1 MVVASLFSLIFLQ
14 TEKYALLFGH
24 YTNQHIHNKW
34 KLKKTRKKR
43 RQRSRSRADIK
54 LAHLRFFFVSI
65 FRVCHAMSLQ
75 YKNSS
80 LSETFLR
87 VQKHCFHSILF
98 EWLLVYIFQVA
109 WVYVDLFRKRN
120 GRASYRIY
128 YNISFSVSYAAACA
142 HMCLYFVMSPYA
154 VNIVEWSISCG
165 EAEEKKGVKCFKVT
179 FALR

>member
-80 LSETFLR
+80 LSETFFCVFKNTVFIVFCLNDCWCIYSKLLGSMSTFFAKEMGERATEFTITSASQSHMPPR
-87 VQKHCFHSILF
+87 VPICACT
-98 EWLLVYIFQVA
+98 LLCRLMQLI
-109 WVYVDLFRKRN
+109 
-120 GRASYRIY
+120 
-128 YNISFSVSYAAACA
+128 
-142 HMCLYFVMSPYA
+142 
-154 VNIVEWSISCG
+154 
-165 EAEEKKGVKCFKVT
+165 
-179 FALR
+179 